1 MTYRIVDE
9 DTNEMLNSYSDETTL
24 GEIREWLN
32 HEQLVFD
39 GLEERNSSIYII
51 VYRW

>member
-1 MTYRIVDE
+1 MTYRIVNE
-9 DTNEMLNSYSDETTL
+9 DTNEILNSYSDRTTL

-32 HEQLVFD
+32 HEQLAFGDLV
-39 GLEERNSSIYII
+39 EHNNSIDII

>member
-1 MTYRIVDE
+1 MTYRIIDE

-32 HEQLVFD
+32 HEQLAFGDLVEHD
-39 GLEERNSSIYII
+39 NII
-51 VYRW
+51 EISVYRW